1 MPNINV
7 EFTEEEFEDL
17 NKCKRKE
24 MTWKDYMLSSTWIQ
38 ARLIRNASN
47 KWGKTWGLK
56 EPTTFEKPCHSCG
69 YCPYGQIV
77 EMSPIKRDRDQY
89 SCTVFGHNCPAF
101 YLAEPLSEDVLKV
114 DEEKE
119 NG

>member
-47 KWGKTWGLK
+47 QWGKNWGLE
-56 EPTTFEKPCHSCG
+56 EPLQFEKPCHSCG

-77 EMSPIKRDRDQY
+77 EMFPIKRDRDQY
-89 SCTVFGHNCPAF
+89 SCTTFGHNCPAF
-101 YLAEPLSEDVLKV
+101 YLAEPMSERCPKS
-114 DEEKE
+114 
-119 NG
+119 